1 MWGMDRPPKTAPT
14 PPRAP
19 DGRAP
24 QPAGQEETKSAI
36 LELAPEA
43 RLEDEPEQGGFWQKL
58 KRGLTMS
65 HTELLDKMGAAF
77 EGRVTLDDATLEYLE
92 EILISA
98 DLGVDTSLALVER
111 VKKNATRDQAGSPA
125 RLRKLLAD
133 EMAGLLEE
141 KPKAPPRPAWGRPQ
155 GGSVDGWTSAGGAG
169 SGGSAPGGG
178 GSRGGGGAPG
188 GSGGAPGGGDSRGGG
203 GAGRRR
209 PTITLVVGVN
219 GVGKTTS
226 IAKLARLAQRQG
238 QRVMLAAGDT
248 FRAAAIEQL
257 ALWGER
263 LGVEVIRQP
272 FGADP
277 AAVVFDAI
285 HAARARQVD
294 QLLVDTAGRLH
305 TKDHLMAELGKVRR
319 VIDRE
324 AGDWQR
330 RTLLVL
336 DATTGQNALAQARTF
351 SQVVPVDGILLA
363 KLDGT
368 AKGGMAVAVARELEL
383 PVLYLGVGE
392 SADDLVEF
400 RPREFAAALLG

>member
-1 MWGMDRPPKTAPT
+1 MPAMVRRGDDTQSTRHGVRSGDATERPAPL
-14 PPRAP
+14 
-19 DGRAP
+19 D
-24 QPAGQEETKSAI
+24 
-36 LELAPEA
+36 LAPAAQLPE
-43 RLEDEPEQGGFWQKL
+43 EPEQGGFWQKL
-58 KRGLTMS
+58 RRGLSMS
-65 HTELLDKMGAAF
+65 HTELLGKVAAAF
-77 EGRVTLDDATLEYLE
+77 DGKATLDDTTLEYLE

-98 DLGVDTSLALVER
+98 DLGVDTSLELVAR
-111 VKKNATRDQAGSPA
+111 VRRNATREQAASPA
-125 RLRKLLAD
+125 RLRKLVAD
-133 EMAGLLEE
+133 EMAGLLEDL
-141 KPKAPPRPAWGRPQ
+141 PSTAARAGAAWGRPA
-155 GGSVDGWTSAGGAG
+155 AGGAIG
-169 SGGSAPGGG
+169 NLRVPQL
-178 GSRGGGGAPG
+178 
-188 GSGGAPGGGDSRGGG
+188 
-203 GAGRRR
+203 
-209 PTITLVVGVN
+209 TLVVGVN

-238 QRVMLAAGDT
+238 QRVLLAAGDT

-263 LGVEVIRQP
+263 LGIDVIRQP

-285 HAARARQVD
+285 QAARARHID
-294 QLLVDTAGRLH
+294 HLLIDTAGRLH

-324 AGDWQR
+324 AGDWRR

-351 SQVVPVDGILLA
+351 SQVVPVDGVLLA

-368 AKGGMAVAVARELEL
+368 AKGGMAVAVARELKL

>member
-1 MWGMDRPPKTAPT
+1 MAAMSLDPL
-14 PPRAP
+14 
-19 DGRAP
+19 D
-24 QPAGQEETKSAI
+24 ETGENERDV

-43 RLEDEPEQGGFWQKL
+43 RLPEEAEPGSFWHQL
-58 KRGLTMS
+58 RRGLTMT
-65 HTELLDKMGAAF
+65 HTELIEKVSAAF
-77 EGRVTLDDATLEYLE
+77 HGQATLDDATLEYLE
-92 EILISA
+92 EILIAA
-98 DLGVDTSLALVER
+98 DLGVETSLELVGR
-111 VKKNATRDQAGSPA
+111 VKKNATRDQASSPA

-141 KPKAPPRPAWGRPQ
+141 LPRTPLLQASQASRASRTPPSLPVSSAARAAPAGRPAPQ
-155 GGSVDGWTSAGGAG
+155 L
-169 SGGSAPGGG
+169 
-178 GSRGGGGAPG
+178 
-188 GSGGAPGGGDSRGGG
+188 
-203 GAGRRR
+203 
-209 PTITLVVGVN
+209 TLVVGVN

-263 LGVEVIRQP
+263 LGVDVIRQP

-277 AAVVFDAI
+277 AAVAFDAI
-285 HAARARQVD
+285 QAGRARGVD
-294 QLLVDTAGRLH
+294 QLFVDTAGRLH
-305 TKDHLMAELGKVRR
+305 TKEHLMAELGKVRR

-324 AGDWQR
+324 AADWRR

-351 SQVVPVDGILLA
+351 SQVVPVDGVLLA

-368 AKGGMAVAVARELEL
+368 AKGGMAVAVSRELGL

>member
-1 MWGMDRPPKTAPT
+1 MSPDPLDETAENE
-14 PPRAP
+14 R
-19 DGRAP
+19 DVL
-24 QPAGQEETKSAI
+24 K
-36 LELAPEA
+36 LAPEA
-43 RLEDEPEQGGFWQKL
+43 RLPEETEPGGFWHKL
-58 KRGLTMS
+58 RRGLTMT
-65 HTELLDKMGAAF
+65 HTELIEKMSAAF
-77 EGRVTLDDATLEYLE
+77 HGQATLDDGTLEYLE
-92 EILISA
+92 EILIAA
-98 DLGVDTSLALVER
+98 DLGVETSLELVAR
-111 VKKNATRDQAGSPA
+111 VKSNATRDQAASPA

-141 KPKAPPRPAWGRPQ
+141 LPRTPLVQTSRMSRTPAAAPAAPAGR
-155 GGSVDGWTSAGGAG
+155 
-169 SGGSAPGGG
+169 SAPQL
-178 GSRGGGGAPG
+178 
-188 GSGGAPGGGDSRGGG
+188 
-203 GAGRRR
+203 
-209 PTITLVVGVN
+209 TLVVGVN

-257 ALWGER
+257 VLWGER
-263 LGVEVIRQP
+263 LGVDVIRQP

-277 AAVVFDAI
+277 AAVAFDAI
-285 HAARARQVD
+285 QAGRARGVD
-294 QLLVDTAGRLH
+294 QLFVDTAGRLH
-305 TKDHLMAELGKVRR
+305 TKEHLMAELGKVRR

-324 AGDWQR
+324 AADWRR

-336 DATTGQNALAQARTF
+336 DATTGQNALVQARTF
-351 SQVVPVDGILLA
+351 SQVVPVDGVLLA

-368 AKGGMAVAVARELEL
+368 AKGGMAVAVSRELGL

>member
-1 MWGMDRPPKTAPT
+1 MS
-14 PPRAP
+14 P
-19 DGRAP
+19 DP
-24 QPAGQEETKSAI
+24 LDETGENERDV

-43 RLEDEPEQGGFWQKL
+43 RLPEEAEPGGFLQKL
-58 KRGLTMS
+58 RRGLTMT
-65 HTELLDKMGAAF
+65 HTELIEKMSAAF
-77 EGRVTLDDATLEYLE
+77 HGQATLDDATLEYLE
-92 EILISA
+92 EILIAA
-98 DLGVDTSLALVER
+98 DLGVETALELVGR
-111 VKKNATRDQAGSPA
+111 VKKNATRDQASSPA

-141 KPKAPPRPAWGRPQ
+141 LPRTPLVQTSRVSRMSPTPPVLPAMRTAP
-155 GGSVDGWTSAGGAG
+155 AGGP
-169 SGGSAPGGG
+169 APQL
-178 GSRGGGGAPG
+178 
-188 GSGGAPGGGDSRGGG
+188 
-203 GAGRRR
+203 
-209 PTITLVVGVN
+209 TLVVGVN

-277 AAVVFDAI
+277 AAVAFDAI
-285 HAARARQVD
+285 QAGRARGVD
-294 QLLVDTAGRLH
+294 QLFVDTAGRLH
-305 TKDHLMAELGKVRR
+305 TKEHLMAELGKVRR

-324 AGDWQR
+324 AADWRR

-351 SQVVPVDGILLA
+351 SQVVPVDGVLLA

-368 AKGGMAVAVARELEL
+368 AKGGMAVAVSRELGL